1 MKHIISL
8 LLILVVLSFNTF
20 SQVYPG
26 FKVEGRFLYDKCGEK
41 VILRGIN
48 NPNIW
53 FEKNGI
59 PRYAEIKKTGA
70 NVVRIVWATNGTAS
84 QLDQAI
90 SNCKAQQMIPMPELH
105 DATGDLSKIQKCVD
119 YWIRPDVVSVLK
131 KHEAYLLINIANE
144 PGVWEVTE
152 TQFYDAY
159 LSAVTQMRNA
169 GIHVPLVIDG
179 SDWGKNINIM
189 QAKGPALINADP
201 DKNLMFS
208 VHMWWPQ
215 MYGFSENDIVTE
227 IAQSVKME
235 LPLIVGEFSQMHGN
249 CDEKNITATN
259 SIAYKTII
267 RECQKNEVGYI
278 AWSWFGN
285 CNPFWDMSTAGTYAT
300 LYDWG
305 LEVAVTD
312 TNSIKNTSVRP
323 YYIVN
328 GVCQSTDLAEIQIP
342 GNELSLENFPNS
354 FQTSTLITYQLNK
367 NSFVKLEIW
376 NNIGIKI
383 ETLVNEFQSS
393 GKKQIAFNGSN
404 LTPGIYFC
412 KLVADGKTEIKKM
425 MLVK

>member
-1 MKHIISL
+1 MKHIIFL
-8 LLILVVLSFNTF
+8 LLILLVLSFNTF
-20 SQVYPG
+20 SQEHPG
-26 FKVEGRFLYDKCGEK
+26 FKVEGRYLYDKCGEK

-53 FEKNGI
+53 FERNGN

-90 SNCKAQQMIPMPELH
+90 SNCIAQQMIPMPELH
-105 DATGDLSKIQKCVD
+105 DATGDLNKIQTCVN

-131 KHEAYLLINIANE
+131 KHEEYLLINIANE

-152 TQFYDAY
+152 TQFYNAY
-159 LSAVTQMRNA
+159 LSAVTQIRNA
-169 GIHVPLVIDG
+169 GIHVPLIIDG

-208 VHMWWPQ
+208 VHMWWPL

-227 IAQSVKME
+227 IAQSVDME
-235 LPLIVGEFSQMHGN
+235 LPIIVGEFSQMHGS

-259 SIAYKTII
+259 AIAYKTII
-267 RECQKNEVGYI
+267 RECQKNDVGYI

-285 CNPFWDMSTAGTYAT
+285 CNPFWDMSSAGTYAT
-300 LYDWG
+300 LYGWG

-312 TNSIKNTSVRP
+312 TNSIRNTSVRP

-328 GVCQSTDLAEIQIP
+328 RACKSTGFADIQISS
-342 GNELSLENFPNS
+342 NELSLANYPNA
-354 FQTSTLITYQLNK
+354 FQSSTLISYSLVN
-367 NSFVKLEIW
+367 NSFVKVEIL
-376 NNIGIKI
+376 NNLGIKI
-383 ETLVNEFQSS
+383 ETLVNEFQTS
-393 GKKQIAFNGSN
+393 GKKQITFNGSN
-404 LTPGIYFC
+404 LTAGIYFC
-412 KLVADGKTEIKKM
+412 KLVADGKIEIQKM
-425 MLVK
+425 ILVK